1 MSFKRYIGPKVQS
14 ARWQK
19 YITSPYPYL
28 FLEKV
33 ARLWRPGK
41 LTRHV
46 RISVQCGLRLLR
58 LAYGR
63 SRPVVWTNVY
73 TPPELIWAMGG
84 IPLMPE
90 VIAAVAAD
98 LGWSNNFL
106 QSAEGTWYS
115 TDLCSFHRCALGMA
129 VARVLPRP
137 DVIVATSHLCDGA
150 VKFLEMAGRMY
161 GCPYYLLHIPYRDDN
176 YSRSWLAGELA
187 ALSQELKPL
196 LPSSEREISLVAGNV
211 NSAREQMLAVNELR
225 RNVPAP
231 WRGDE
236 ALGRVVMFLNMLGA
250 RETVD
255 FYRTLRQELEYRVK
269 KGLPVAPEQKYRL
282 LWLHFKPFYA
292 NSLMDLL
299 ECKRGGVIAF
309 EEVNAVTWDRLSLE
323 DWWGSMAARILTNPL
338 WGPGERRVD
347 LAMKLVCEY
356 KIDGVIHFSHWG
368 CRQSTG
374 MVSLFREAFG
384 REKIPFLNLEGD
396 CVDPRNFMEGQ
407 SATRVESFLEILE
420 PKGV

>member
-1 MSFKRYIGPKVQS
+1 MALRKYVGQKIQS
-14 ARWQK
+14 AQWQK
-19 YITSPYPYL
+19 FITSAYPYF
-28 FLEKV
+28 FLEMITM
-33 ARLWRPGK
+33 LWQPRK
-41 LTRHV
+41 LTRHIK
-46 RISVQCGLRLLR
+46 ISVQGELRLLR
-58 LAYGR
+58 QAYSR
-63 SRPVVWTNVY
+63 KRPVVWTNVY

-90 VIAAVAAD
+90 VIAAIAAD
-98 LGWSNNFL
+98 LGWSTNFL
-106 QSAEGTWYS
+106 QTAEGAWYS

-176 YSRSWLAGELA
+176 YSRSWLAGELS
-187 ALSQELKPL
+187 ALSRELKPL
-196 LPSSEREISLVAGNV
+196 LPSSEREISFVTGNV
-211 NSAREQMLAVNELR
+211 NAAREHMLAVNELR
-225 RNVPAP
+225 RSVPAP

-236 ALGRVVMFLNMLGA
+236 ALTRIVMFLNMLGA

-255 FYRTLRQELEYRVK
+255 FYRVLRQELEYRVG
-269 KGLPVAPEQKYRL
+269 KGLPMVPEQKYRL

-309 EEVNAVTWDRLSLE
+309 EEVNAVTWGRLSLE
-323 DWWGSMAARILTNPL
+323 DWWESVAARILTNPL
-338 WGPGERRVD
+338 WGPGERRVEMV
-347 LAMKLVCEY
+347 MKLVREY
-356 KIDGVIHFSHWG
+356 KINGVVHFSHWG
-368 CRQSTG
+368 CRQSMG
-374 MVSLFREAFG
+374 MASLFREALG

-396 CVDPRNFMEGQ
+396 CIDPRNFMEGQ

-420 PKGV
+420 PKEV